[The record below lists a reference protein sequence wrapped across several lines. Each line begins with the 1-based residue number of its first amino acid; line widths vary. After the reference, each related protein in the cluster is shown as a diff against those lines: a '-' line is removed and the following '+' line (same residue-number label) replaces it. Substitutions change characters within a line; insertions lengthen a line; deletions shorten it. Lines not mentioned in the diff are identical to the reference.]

1 MKLIKPSFEILEQ
14 GPGLDGIYE
23 AIERAGRTCYKSK
36 RPEGQAAK
44 DFVDR
49 MIASKHYAMLEH
61 GTVYLRDCRNLEYEN
76 NIELVEYSHTL
87 DKYSTNP
94 YSKVRYT
101 SDCIYVTTNYRVIV
115 ENNWLDDLK
124 YLCEPT
130 EYHEKRVT
138 VRFTTDRGVSH
149 EFVRHRVFSFAQE
162 STRYCNY
169 SKDKFGNEL
178 TFIIPSWYNKET
190 DSAVKLKFLN
200 YLTTTEG
207 LYLDLLRG
215 SYWAKKV
222 IEEGAT
228 YEKFEN
234 IEKVFAPLTPQQA
247 RQVLPNALKTELVMT
262 GFISDWKHLF
272 RLRTSFIAETGKPHP
287 DMSNLCD
294 PLYKEFIRRGY
305 MEPLV

>member
-1 MKLIKPSFEILEQ
+1 MKLIKPSYSILDQ
-14 GPGLDGIYE
+14 GPGIEGIYE

-36 RPEGQAAK
+36 RPKGQTAK

-61 GTVYLRDCRNLEYEN
+61 GTVYLKFTFRAGGIATGPKDG
-76 NIELVEYSHTL
+76 T
-87 DKYSTNP
+87 KYMGNP
-94 YSKVRYT
+94 YSKVNFGKG
-101 SDCIYVTTNYRVIV
+101 IEQYVTTNLRVLV
-115 ENNWLDDLK
+115 ENGWLNDLQ

-130 EYHEKRVT
+130 EFHEKRVT

-222 IEEGAT
+222 IEGGAT

-262 GFISDWKHLF
+262 GFVSDWNHF
-272 RLRTSFIAETGKPHP
+272 FDLRARGTTGAPHP
-287 DMSNLCD
+287 DAKALA
-294 PLYKEFIRRGY
+294 
-305 MEPLV
+305 EPLMNDFINRGLING

>member
-1 MKLIKPSFEILEQ
+1 MKLINSSFEILEQ
-14 GPGLDGIYE
+14 EPGLQGIYKQ
-23 AIERAGRTCYKSK
+23 IELAGRTCYKSLDK
-36 RPEGQAAK
+36 ITKDSAK

-49 MIASKHYAMLEH
+49 MINSKHYAMLEH
-61 GTVYLRDCRNLEYEN
+61 GTVYLKFDFMAGG
-76 NIELVEYSHTL
+76 IATGAK
-87 DKYSTNP
+87 DGTKYIGNP
-94 YSKVRYT
+94 YSKVNFGDGIT
-101 SDCIYVTTNYRVIV
+101 QYVTTNYRVLV
-115 ENNWLDDLK
+115 ENGWLDDLK

-130 EYHEKRVT
+130 EFHEKRVT
-138 VRFTTDRGVSH
+138 VRFITDRGVSH

-190 DSAVKLKFLN
+190 DSAVKLKFLD

-222 IEEGAT
+222 IEGGAT

-247 RQVLPNALKTELVMT
+247 RQVLPNALKTELIMT
-262 GFISDWKHLF
+262 GFVSDWQYLF
-272 RLRTSFIAETGKPHP
+272 RLRTSFLAETGKPHP
-287 DMSNLCD
+287 DMSNLCN
-294 PLYKEFIRRGY
+294 PLYKEFVKRGFI
-305 MEPLV
+305 EK